1 VIGRLEG
8 RLFLLRPGEV
18 VIDAGGTGYRVA
30 VSLRTFEALSG
41 ERECAL
47 WIHTS
52 VRADQIALYGFLETA
67 ELELFE
73 RLIGIAGVGP
83 RTALGALSA
92 LSPEELAV
100 AVESADTRRLCKVPG
115 IGKKTADRIVLELK
129 GVLEAALEPPDDA
142 QADAISA
149 LVNLGYSERDARK
162 AVEAAGTGPG
172 TPLPEILRLALKT
185 LNR

>member
-1 VIGRLEG
+1 MIGRLEG

-18 VIDAGGTGYRVA
+18 VVDAGGLGYRVA
-30 VSLRTFEALSG
+30 VSLRTYEALAS
-41 ERECAL
+41 EEACAL
-47 WIHTS
+47 WIHTA
-52 VRADQIALYGFLETA
+52 VRSDQIALYGFPEIV

-83 RTALGALSA
+83 RTALAALSA
-92 LSPEELAV
+92 MSPEEFAA
-100 AVESADTRRLCKVPG
+100 AVEGGDTRRLRRVPG
-115 IGKKTADRIVLELK
+115 IGKKTADRIVLELQ
-129 GVLEAALEPPDDA
+129 GVLEAGLAAADDTH
-142 QADAISA
+142 ADAISA

-162 AVEAAGTGPG
+162 AVEAAGAGPE